1 MENSEI
7 NPQSNE
13 SILINDEIR
22 EYLKETAKWANF
34 LAILGFIGLGL
45 MAIAII
51 AMLFLHGYRPT
62 YYTNVGE
69 SSFIAVFYILLSLFY
84 YYPINYLY
92 KFSVN
97 INKGLNSND
106 QELFTSGFKNLKS
119 LFKFHGIV
127 TIVVISIYIF
137 IFLGIWLVVN

>member
-7 NPQSNE
+7 NSQSND

-51 AMLFLHGYRPT
+51 AMLFLNGSRSNNYS
-62 YYTNVGE
+62 NVGG
-69 SSFIAVFYILLSLFY
+69 SSFIAVFYILLAVLY

-92 KFSVN
+92 KFSVD
-97 INKGLNSND
+97 ITKGVNSND
-106 QELFTSGFKNLKS
+106 QELFTSGFKSLKS
-119 LFKFHGIV
+119 LFKFQGIL

-137 IFLGIWLVVN
+137 IFLGIWLMAN

>member
-7 NPQSNE
+7 NSQSND

-22 EYLKETAKWANF
+22 EYLEKTAKWVNF

-51 AMLFLHGYRPT
+51 AMLFLNGSRSNNYS
-62 YYTNVGE
+62 NVGG
-69 SSFIAVFYILLSLFY
+69 SSFIAVFYILLAVFY

-92 KFSVN
+92 KFSVD
-97 INKGLNSND
+97 ITKGVNSND
-106 QELFTSGFKNLKS
+106 QELFTSGFKSLKS
-119 LFKFHGIV
+119 LFKFQGIL

-137 IFLGIWLVVN
+137 IFLGIWLMGN

>member
-7 NPQSNE
+7 NSQSND

-51 AMLFLHGYRPT
+51 AMLFLNGSRSNNYS
-62 YYTNVGE
+62 NLGG
-69 SSFIAVFYILLSLFY
+69 SSFIAVIYILLSVLY

-92 KFSVN
+92 KFSVD
-97 INKGLNSND
+97 ITKGVNSND
-106 QELFTSGFKNLKS
+106 QELFTSGFKSLKS
-119 LFKFHGIV
+119 LFKFQGIL

-137 IFLGIWLVVN
+137 IFLGIWLMAN

>member
-7 NPQSNE
+7 NSQSND

-22 EYLKETAKWANF
+22 EYLEKTAKWVNF
-34 LAILGFIGLGL
+34 LAIIGFIGLGL
-45 MAIAII
+45 MVIGII

-62 YYTNVGE
+62 YFSNVGE
-69 SSFIAVFYILLSLFY
+69 SSFIAVFYILLALFY

-92 KFSVN
+92 KFSVD

-106 QELFTSGFKNLKS
+106 QEIFTSGFKNLKS
-119 LFKFHGIV
+119 LFKFQGIL

-137 IFLGIWLVVN
+137 IFLGIWLMAN

>member
-7 NPQSNE
+7 NSQSND

-22 EYLKETAKWANF
+22 EYLEKTAKWVNF

-51 AMLFLHGYRPT
+51 AMLFLNGSRSNNYS
-62 YYTNVGE
+62 NVGG
-69 SSFIAVFYILLSLFY
+69 SSFIEVFYILLAVFY

-92 KFSVN
+92 KFSVD
-97 INKGLNSND
+97 ITKGVNSND
-106 QELFTSGFKNLKS
+106 QELFTSGFKSLKS
-119 LFKFHGIV
+119 LFKFQGIL

-137 IFLGIWLVVN
+137 IFLGIWLMGN

>member
-7 NPQSNE
+7 NSQSND

-51 AMLFLHGYRPT
+51 AMLFLNGSRSNNYS
-62 YYTNVGE
+62 NVGG
-69 SSFIAVFYILLSLFY
+69 SSFIAVFYILLAVLY

-92 KFSVN
+92 KFSVD
-97 INKGLNSND
+97 ITKGVNSND
-106 QELFTSGFKNLKS
+106 QELFTSGFKSLKS
-119 LFKFHGIV
+119 LFKFQGIL

-137 IFLGIWLVVN
+137 IFLGIWLMGN

>member
-7 NPQSNE
+7 NSQSND

-51 AMLFLHGYRPT
+51 AMLFLNGSRSNNYS
-62 YYTNVGE
+62 NVGG
-69 SSFIAVFYILLSLFY
+69 SSFIAVFYILLAVLY

-92 KFSVN
+92 KFSVD
-97 INKGLNSND
+97 ITKGVNSND

-119 LFKFHGIV
+119 LFKFQGIL

-137 IFLGIWLVVN
+137 IFLGIWLLTN

>member
-7 NPQSNE
+7 NSQSND

-51 AMLFLHGYRPT
+51 AMLFLNGSRSNNYS
-62 YYTNVGE
+62 NVGG
-69 SSFIAVFYILLSLFY
+69 SSFIAVFYILLAVFY

-92 KFSVN
+92 KFSVD
-97 INKGLNSND
+97 ITKGVNSND
-106 QELFTSGFKNLKS
+106 QELFTSGFKSLKS
-119 LFKFHGIV
+119 LFKFQGIL

-137 IFLGIWLVVN
+137 IFLGIWLMGN

>member
-7 NPQSNE
+7 NSQSND